1 MKKQD
6 VFNAEI
12 NPDFI
17 SDQLDNLNSKND
29 LFLIFSFFIQN
40 S

>member
-6 VFNAEI
+6 VWNEEI

-17 SDQLDNLNSKND
+17 SDQLDNLNSHVWD
-29 LFLIFSFFIQN
+29 RG
-40 S
+40 

>member
-6 VFNAEI
+6 VWNEEI

-17 SDQLDNLNSKND
+17 SDNPLDYINND
-29 LFLIFSFFIQN
+29 VWDRGYYKETDD
-40 S
+40 